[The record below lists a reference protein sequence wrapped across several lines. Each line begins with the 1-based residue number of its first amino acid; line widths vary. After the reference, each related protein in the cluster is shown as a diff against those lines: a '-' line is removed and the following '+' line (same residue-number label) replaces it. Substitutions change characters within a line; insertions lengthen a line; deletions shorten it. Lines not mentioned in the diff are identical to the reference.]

1 MKINNL
7 PNFFPKEIRLTVEN
21 EIKEIEEVNKQ
32 NEEIKEVVIK
42 NQRFYVRFVDY
53 LKNLYN

>member
-21 EIKEIEEVNKQ
+21 EIKEIQEVNKQ